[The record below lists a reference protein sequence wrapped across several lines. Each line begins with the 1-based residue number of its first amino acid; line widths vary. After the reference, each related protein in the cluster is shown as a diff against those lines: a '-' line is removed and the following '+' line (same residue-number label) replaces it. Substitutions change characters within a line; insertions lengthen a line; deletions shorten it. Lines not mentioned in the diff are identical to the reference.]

1 MSDGY
6 GRLDARAMRHVAARA
21 APAPAGYVLSMTGE
35 VDLRWLVRSRWVLI
49 GVAAALVVGV
59 HLALGGLPWPALL
72 GLLGVAAL
80 SNALLPH
87 VPGSSTAVATGALAF
102 DVTGLTVF
110 LALSGGANNPFAFL
124 YLLEATIAALVLP
137 RGATWAFVVAAGAA
151 YASLFA
157 LPAPPHDHAAMQRH
171 LAGMWLAYA
180 VCGPFV
186 AIAVHG
192 LRHLAAQADAARHA
206 AEEARHRSERLASLA
221 TLAAGAAH
229 EIATPLGTIAVVA
242 GELTRSADAGTRD
255 DAALVLREVER
266 CRSVLQQLSADAG
279 AAQADITR
287 TLTLGELVHE
297 ALRDAPSLELE
308 PGPADSALVT
318 CSDRLVAQAL
328 RRLTTNAVQAAG
340 SAVVRTRLDGD
351 RVCVD
356 VVDRGPGMDAATLAR
371 AGEPFFSTR
380 SAGQGMGLG
389 LYFARAVA
397 EHAGGSMVLTSEPGS
412 GTTATLCLPRS
423 T

>member
-1 MSDGY
+1 
-6 GRLDARAMRHVAARA
+6 
-21 APAPAGYVLSMTGE
+21 MTGE

-49 GVAAALVVGV
+49 GVAAALVIGL
-59 HLALGGLPWPALL
+59 HLALGGLPWAPML
-72 GLLGVAAL
+72 GLLGVACL
-80 SNALLPH
+80 SNAVLPRI
-87 VPGSSTAVATGALAF
+87 PGSPTRVATAALAF
-102 DVTGLTVF
+102 DVVGLTVF

-137 RGATWAFVVAAGAA
+137 RGATWAFVVAVGAA

-157 LPAPPHDHAAMQRH
+157 LPSPPHDHAAMQRH

-192 LRHLAAQADAARHA
+192 LRRIAAQADAARLA
-206 AEEARHRSERLASLA
+206 AEQARHRSERLASLA

-242 GELTRSADAGTRD
+242 GELARSSDASTRD
-255 DAALVLREVER
+255 DAALLLREVER
-266 CRSVLQQLSADAG
+266 CRSVLQQLAADAG
-279 AAQADITR
+279 AAGADATR
-287 TLTLGELVHE
+287 TLTLGDLV
-297 ALRDAPSLELE
+297 RDALGEAPALTIEQ
-308 PGPADSALVT
+308 GPADRERVT
-318 CSDRLVAQAL
+318 CPERLVAQAL

-340 SAVVRTRLDGD
+340 SAVVRTRIDGD
-351 RVCVD
+351 RACIE

-380 SAGQGMGLG
+380 TEGEGMGLG

-397 EHAGGSMVLTSEPGS
+397 EHAGGSLVLESVPGV
-412 GTTATLCLPRS
+412 GTTAILCLPRS

>member
-1 MSDGY
+1 
-6 GRLDARAMRHVAARA
+6 
-21 APAPAGYVLSMTGE
+21 MTGE

-49 GVAAALVVGV
+49 GVATALVLGLQ
-59 HLALGGLPWPALL
+59 LALGGLPWTSLL
-72 GLLGVAAL
+72 GLLGIAAA
-80 SNALLPH
+80 SNAVLAR
-87 VPGSSTAVATGALAF
+87 VPGSPTTVATGALVF
-102 DVTGLTVF
+102 DVIGLTVF

-137 RGATWAFVVAAGAA
+137 RSATWAFVVAVGAA

-192 LRHLAAQADAARHA
+192 LRRIAADAETARQA
-206 AEEARHRSERLASLA
+206 AEQARHRSERLASLA

-242 GELTRSADAGTRD
+242 GELARSPDANTRD

-266 CRSVLQQLSADAG
+266 CRSVLQQLAADAG
-279 AAQADITR
+279 AAGADASR
-287 TLTLGELVHE
+287 TLPLGELVRE
-297 ALRDAPSLELE
+297 ALADAPSLTFEA
-308 PGPADSALVT
+308 GPADDERVT
-318 CSDRLVAQAL
+318 CSERLVGQAL

-340 SAVVRTRLDGD
+340 SAVVRTRIDGD
-351 RVCVD
+351 HACIEVID
-356 VVDRGPGMDAATLAR
+356 QGPGMDAATLAR

-380 SAGQGMGLG
+380 AGSGMGLG

-397 EHAGGSMVLTSEPGS
+397 EHVGGSLVLTSEPGT